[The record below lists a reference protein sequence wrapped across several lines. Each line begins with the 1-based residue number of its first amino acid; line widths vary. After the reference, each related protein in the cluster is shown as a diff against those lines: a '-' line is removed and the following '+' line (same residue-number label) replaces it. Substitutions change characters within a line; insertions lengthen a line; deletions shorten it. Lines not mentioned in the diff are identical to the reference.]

1 MMKPALIN
9 NQIRIV
15 WDSFYTWVK
24 ARGIGGQPVNELI
37 FNTFEDAYA
46 YLDKFEEL
54 KGQI

>member
-15 WDSFYTWVK
+15 WDSFYTLVK